1 MKNTNSARGL
11 FYIPSSCFYSERDTH
26 TELVLVSLCRV
37 VISAFHELYK
47 VCLDKDVN
55 ILHLSDINSFSFGK
69 SKANSTWTIGPHAL
83 RPKRGEEVRS
93 RLKCRNI

>member
-55 ILHLSDINSFSFGK
+55 ILHLSDIVSVLE
-69 SKANSTWTIGPHAL
+69 KARQTAHGRSDHVHCG
-83 RPKRGEEVRS
+83 RRGER
-93 RLKCRNI
+93 K